1 MVGLKNS
8 TIYVIIS
15 IDIDKLLLMNKIIP
29 LDGYIVAKP
38 TTELQS
44 IETEMTEVQ
53 GMKFLVVDSTA
64 RRSEA
69 VGNKTRIRL
78 FSIISVSDC
87 ASDKIKGYV
96 GKNMYCVCFENEN
109 ANNIVIDKDT
119 GDKLFIIPET
129 DIMAELRNT
138 NN

>member
-1 MVGLKNS
+1 
-8 TIYVIIS
+8 
-15 IDIDKLLLMNKIIP
+15 MNKIIP
-29 LDGYIVAKP
+29 LDGYVVAKA

-44 IETEMTEVQ
+44 IETEMSEVQ
-53 GMKFLVVDSTA
+53 GMKFIVVDSTA

-78 FSIISVSDC
+78 FTIVSVSDN
-87 ASDKIKGYV
+87 ASDKIKSYV

-109 ANNIVIDKDT
+109 ANNVVIDKDT
-119 GDKLFIIPET
+119 GDKLFILLES
-129 DIMAELRNT
+129 DIMAELRTT